1 MNEKIATFLNQP
13 SSLPKLVVIYGPTA
27 SGKTSMS
34 IDIAKHI
41 DSQVISADSRQIYRM
56 MDIGTAKVTSDE
68 MQGIPHHLID
78 IRDPHE
84 SYSVGEWVRDA
95 QEIIT

>member
-1 MNEKIATFLNQP
+1 
-13 SSLPKLVVIYGPTA
+13 
-27 SGKTSMS
+27 MS